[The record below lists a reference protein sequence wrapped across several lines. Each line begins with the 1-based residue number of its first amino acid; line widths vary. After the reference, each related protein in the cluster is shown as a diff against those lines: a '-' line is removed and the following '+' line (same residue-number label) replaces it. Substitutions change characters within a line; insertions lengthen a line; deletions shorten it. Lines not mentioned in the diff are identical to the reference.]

1 MIKIS
6 TRKSTLLTTLFLITY
21 TTSTIAAESL
31 SIQRITPSGENVPA
45 GQQIVIEFDQPV
57 VPLGE
62 MKRDAAELPITIE
75 PALKCQWRWMD
86 TRTLVCQLDAEDRLT
101 LSTEYSIEIKPGIKT
116 ESGIGMSNTYGD
128 SFTTTRPDL
137 RSAWYYTWLTPG
149 TPAMSAEFNMPVT
162 KKSVTDHLFFDV
174 DGERYD
180 VDVKVPPEWKP
191 ENDQEKEPEFLQ
203 RWAFTPKQELPLDS
217 KVMLVAEAGFV
228 SNTGP
233 LPGDSDRVAQEF
245 HTFPEFEFLGVRC
258 YSQEEEERVT
268 ITESS
273 ELPVCDP
280 QSSFFLS
287 FSAPVQEQIIK
298 EQLIMKPDL
307 ANGRKDYDPWANMNS
322 YSRLGQGHDK
332 DQTYEIYLPEYL
344 QAFQLYE
351 FASKNIIDEFGRQL
365 NQPID
370 LTIMTT
376 HRQPNMQINHHIA
389 VLEKDVDSHMPV
401 YVTNLDEIDLNY
413 STLTVDGAKYEE
425 QYNIS
430 LPDVVDVAFAHP
442 MPIRDLL
449 DKKSGVVS
457 LSADMYPNPKDYDE
471 SEVFAQVTPWQVHVK
486 MGHFKSLIWVMDM
499 ATGEPVADA
508 KVTIYNGSMSDPA
521 VAEEATEE
529 TVNTNDQG
537 IAEFSGL
544 LDLDPDLELMNQWG
558 FHENR
563 LMVHVEKGED
573 IAVLPISDD
582 FTVWGRDVYP
592 WNRDQHGYI
601 NAWGTTAQGVYK
613 PGDTIQYKLYV
624 RDENNETL
632 TAAPDAQW
640 HLTIT
645 DPTGKIVDEIKELS
659 LNEFGAYDS
668 EILIPEGSA
677 VGWYN
682 FSLNAY
688 ESYVDITDLDDD
700 DHPIFRSSPITVLVS
715 DFTPAPFKVG
725 TELNGDSF
733 QPGDELIVSTTARL
747 HAGGPY
753 TDAKTS
759 VSADLIAGYFHS
771 KHPIAKDFDFDTKD
785 PDANN
790 STVIFQRQE
799 VLNDKGDLETK
810 IRLEDENIIYG
821 TLRVESSVQDD
832 RGKSVAKMTSV
843 KFFSRDQLVG
853 LKNTQWVY
861 KQDEESEVQYM
872 VVDQKGQPIINTSV
886 SLKIERQETKASRVK
901 SAGNSYVTKY
911 ITDWVAA
918 STCEGTSS
926 IDPAPCL
933 FTPEEPGSYRISATI
948 KDSKNREHTSQ
959 IYAWVVGKGRVIW
972 DQPENNNLTII
983 PEDEEPK
990 IGDTV
995 RYLVKNP
1002 YPGGK
1007 ALVTVE
1013 RYGILKSWVEDF
1025 DDSTE
1030 IVEFEIEPDFMP
1042 GYYLSITVFS
1052 PRVEQPMG
1060 EGNVDLGK
1068 PAFSMGYVSVPVT
1081 DPYKQVDVEIS
1092 SSQEKYKPGDDVELT
1107 FSAKPENGAC
1117 DEDVEL
1123 AIVVLDE
1130 AVFDLILAGERYF
1143 DPYKNFYSL
1152 GSLDVSNFSLLTRL
1166 IGRQKFE
1173 TKGANAG
1180 GDGGDESEVSF
1191 RSIEKY
1197 VGYWNPS
1204 LVLKPGEE
1212 KSISFKAPDNLT
1224 GWRVFA
1230 IAVTKDDR
1238 LGLGKGD
1245 FKVNKDIELRQV
1257 MPNQVMQGDQFQAGF
1272 SVMNRT
1278 DEAKE
1283 ISVYIKAA
1291 GSVEDGTMISKTVT
1305 VAPFK
1310 RETIWLPIQSEKPGE
1325 ILLTASARSGDNTDG
1340 LAHTIPVLKRRV
1352 FDTAAVYGTF
1362 TDALATTSIL
1372 FPEKIHNDTGE
1383 LSVTV
1388 SPTVI
1393 SNVDGAF
1400 KYIRDYPYW
1409 CWEQRLTKGVMA
1421 EHFQN
1426 LQDYMP
1432 DDLKWE
1438 ESKELAKKMLNDA
1451 ANFQAPNGGMAFW
1464 IPKDDYVSPYLTAYT
1479 ALAFGWLK
1487 DTGQEIPAGVETK
1500 LHSYLFDL
1508 LKRDVMPSYYDKG
1521 MASTVRAVALAALTK
1536 NDPDNIGL
1544 AGLERFREHVPQMSL
1559 FGKAN
1564 YLIAANMIS
1573 GSEEIVAEVTN
1584 KILAQSVQSAG
1595 KFQFNESI
1603 SSDYQRILE
1612 SSLRTQCTI
1621 LSAFSATAQTP
1632 EGKKLVGDAPFK
1644 IVRAITQARGAR
1656 THWNNTQEN
1665 MFCMNAL
1672 REYSQV
1678 YEAESPSMLVKA
1690 TLDDELLGTSRF
1702 DDKRD
1707 PDMVFAHAINEKD
1720 PGRKA
1725 TVSIEKEG
1733 AGRLYYT
1740 TRLKYAV
1747 LDTEAERVHSGI
1759 EVRREYSI
1767 KRNDKWEILTTPM
1780 QIKRGE
1786 LVRVDLFVHLPAVRN
1801 YVVIDDPV
1809 PGGLEP
1815 VNRDLATSSTMD
1827 AEAGEYQAA
1836 GGSFWFERDDWE
1848 NYGYSRWSF
1857 YHQELR
1863 HDSVRFYSD
1872 YLSPGH
1878 YHLSYTA
1885 QAIATGTFSV
1895 LPAKSEEMY
1904 DPDVYGR
1911 SLPATLEVSD

>member
-1 MIKIS
+1 MSNKTKILTSIFLFFFVS
-6 TRKSTLLTTLFLITY
+6 TALSTTTDELQIL
-21 TTSTIAAESL
+21 
-31 SIQRITPSGENVPA
+31 RITPQGQSVPA

-57 VPLGE
+57 VPLGN
-62 MKRDAAELPITIE
+62 MQRNAEDLPITIT
-75 PALKCQWRWMD
+75 PALNCQWRWMD
-86 TRTLVCQLDAEDRLT
+86 TRSLVCQLDAEDRLT
-101 LSTEYSIEIKPGIKT
+101 QASNYSLTIKPGIKT
-116 ESGIGMSNTYGD
+116 ENGAGMKTPYEHA
-128 SFTTTRPDL
+128 FTTELPDI
-137 RSAWYYTWLTPG
+137 RSTWFRTWLTPG
-149 TPAMSAEFNMPVT
+149 TPVIYTEFNMPVT
-162 KKSVTDHLFFDV
+162 QESVEKHVYIDVEGQRFSLKAEIDQTIENNENTDPEIQLIWLLSPA
-174 DGERYD
+174 E
-180 VDVKVPPEWKP
+180 KLPPDTRI
-191 ENDQEKEPEFLQ
+191 NLS
-203 RWAFTPKQELPLDS
+203 L
-217 KVMLVAEAGFV
+217 EAGLV
-228 SNTGP
+228 SNKGTT
-233 LPGDSDRVAQEF
+233 PGRDERVVVEF
-245 HTFPEFEFLGVRC
+245 HTFPDFEFLGVRC
-258 YSQEEEERVT
+258 YSA
-268 ITESS
+268 S
-273 ELPVCDP
+273 EKKQTTLTQSTDQPLCDP
-280 QSSFFLS
+280 QSTFYLS
-287 FSAPVQEQIIK
+287 FSSPVAHQMIK
-298 EQLIMKPDL
+298 EQFVMKPDL
-307 ANGRKDYDPWANMNS
+307 AGDRKDYDPWAGMS
-322 YSRLGQGHDK
+322 FYSRLGDAHQK
-332 DQTYEIYLPEYL
+332 DRTYDIYLPEYL
-344 QAFQLYE
+344 KAFQNYE
-351 FASKNIIDEFGRQL
+351 FSSKNILDEFGREL
-365 NQPID
+365 IAPVD
-370 LTIMTT
+370 LKFMTD
-376 HRQPNMQINHHIA
+376 HRQPNVDMTNPVA

-401 YVTNLDEIDLNY
+401 YVTNMNKLDLSY
-413 STLTVDGAKYEE
+413 SKSTVDGVESGLKREVRFP
-425 QYNIS
+425 QVTDI
-430 LPDVVDVAFAHP
+430 AFAHP
-442 MPIRDLL
+442 MPIRELL
-449 DKKSGVVS
+449 DNKSGVIS
-457 LSADMYPNPKDYDE
+457 GYAAMDPNPRNYGSSKI
-471 SEVFAQVTPWQVHVK
+471 FAQITPFQVHAK
-486 MGHFKSLIWVMDM
+486 MGHFNSQIWVMDM

-508 KVTIYNGSMSDPA
+508 EITIYEGSMSNLVIDNDNYYA
-521 VAEEATEE
+521 QKVT
-529 TVNTNDQG
+529 TNEQG
-537 IAEFSGL
+537 IASISGL
-544 LDLDPDLELMNQWG
+544 LELDPDLELFRSWSFDDQ
-558 FHENR
+558 R
-563 LMVHVEKGED
+563 LMVRVEKGSD
-573 IAVLPISDD
+573 MALLPISDQ

-592 WNRDQHGYI
+592 WNREQYGYI

-624 RDENNETL
+624 RDQDNQTL
-632 TAAPDAQW
+632 ISAPDAIW
-640 HLTIT
+640 KLTIS
-645 DPTGKIVDEIKELS
+645 DPTDKIVNEINDLQ
-659 LNEFGAYDS
+659 LNEFGAFDS
-668 EILIPEGSA
+668 EVLIPEGSS
-677 VGWYN
+677 VGWYRFKLTATTGEKN
-682 FSLNAY
+682 
-688 ESYVDITDLDDD
+688 VDSEDEENT
-700 DHPIFRSSPITVLVS
+700 IFQSEPITVLVS
-715 DFTPAPFKVG
+715 DFTPAPFKVK
-725 TELNGDSF
+725 TELNGDRF
-733 QPGDELIVSTTARL
+733 EPGDELIVSSTARL

-753 TDAKTS
+753 TSARTS
-759 VSADLIAGYFHS
+759 VSADLIAGNFYS
-771 KHPIAKDFDFDTKD
+771 KHPIAKDFEFDTQK
-785 PDANN
+785 PDSPH
-790 STVIFQRQE
+790 STVLFQKQE
-799 VLNDKGDLETK
+799 ELDDKGDLETK
-810 IRLEDENIIYG
+810 FLLKDENIIYG
-821 TLRVESSVQDD
+821 ALRVESSVQDD

-843 KFFSRDQLVG
+843 KFFARDQLVG

-861 KQDEESEVQYM
+861 KQDEKAEVQYM
-872 VVDQKGQPIINTSV
+872 VVDQKGQPVADTSV
-886 SLKIERQETKASRVK
+886 NLKIERQETKASRVK
-901 SAGNSYVTKY
+901 SAGNAYVTKY
-911 ITDWVAA
+911 ITDWIATA
-918 STCEGTSS
+918 ECEGTSS
-926 IDPAPCL
+926 TDPAPCL
-933 FTPEEPGSYRISATI
+933 FTPDEPGSYRISATI
-948 KDSKNREHTSQ
+948 KDSKDREHTSQ
-959 IYAWVVGKGRVIW
+959 IHAWVVGKGQVLW
-972 DQPENNNLTII
+972 EQPTNNNLSII

-1007 ALVTVE
+1007 ALITIE

-1025 DDSTE
+1025 NDSTE
-1030 IVEFEIEPDFMP
+1030 IVEFEIEPDYMP
-1042 GYYLSITVFS
+1042 GYYLSVTVFS
-1052 PRVEQPMG
+1052 PRVEQPLG

-1068 PAFSMGYVSVPVT
+1068 PAFSMGYVNVPVT

-1092 SSQEKYKPGDDVELT
+1092 STQESYKPGDDVELT
-1107 FSAKPENGAC
+1107 FSAIPKNGA
-1117 DEDVEL
+1117 ETEPVEL

-1143 DPYKNFYSL
+1143 DPYKGFYSL
-1152 GSLDVSNFSLLTRL
+1152 GSLDVSNFSLLSRL

-1180 GDGGDESEVSF
+1180 GDGGDESKVSF

-1230 IAVTKDDR
+1230 MAVTKDDR

-1245 FKVNKDIELRQV
+1245 FKVNKEVELRQV

-1283 ISVYIKAA
+1283 ISVEIKAS
-1291 GSVEDGTMISKTVT
+1291 GNVEDGTMISKTVT

-1310 RETIWLPIQSEKPGE
+1310 RETIWLPIQSKKPGE
-1325 ILLTASARSGDNTDG
+1325 ILLAASARSGGDTDG

-1362 TDALATTSIL
+1362 TNALATTSIL

-1421 EHFQN
+1421 EHFQS
-1426 LQDYMP
+1426 LKDYMP
-1432 DDLKWE
+1432 DDLEWKG
-1438 ESKELAKKMLNDA
+1438 SKGLPLQLIDDA
-1451 ANFQAPNGGMAFW
+1451 VNFQAPNGGMAFW
-1464 IPKDDYVSPYLTAYT
+1464 IPNDEYVSPYLSAYT
-1479 ALAFGWLK
+1479 ALAFGWLQ
-1487 DTGQEIPAGVETK
+1487 DSGHTIPEQVEDK
-1500 LHSYLFDL
+1500 LHSYLYDM
-1508 LKRDVMPSYYDKG
+1508 LKRDVMPSFYDKG
-1521 MASTVRAVALAALTK
+1521 MASTVRAVTLAALAK
-1536 NDPDNIGL
+1536 QGKISL

-1559 FGKAN
+1559 FGKAH
-1564 YLIAANMIS
+1564 YLIAANKIN
-1573 GSEEIVAEVTN
+1573 GAEEIVTEVTH

-1595 KFQFNESI
+1595 KFQFNESL
-1603 SSDYQRILE
+1603 SSDYQRILATPV
-1612 SSLRTQCTI
+1612 RTQCSI
-1621 LSAFSATAQTP
+1621 LSGLTESAKTP
-1632 EGKKLVGDAPFK
+1632 EGKKLVGDMPFK
-1644 IVRAITQARGAR
+1644 IVRAITQGRGAR
-1656 THWNNTQEN
+1656 THWENTQEN

-1672 REYSQV
+1672 SEYSRV
-1678 YEAESPSMLVKA
+1678 YEAESPAMLVKA
-1690 TLDDELLGTSRF
+1690 TLDDELLGTSKF

-1707 PDMVFAHAINEKD
+1707 PDMFFAHAIDEKD

-1725 TVSIEKEG
+1725 TVTIEKEG

-1740 TRLKYAV
+1740 THLQYSV

-1767 KRNDKWEILTTPM
+1767 KRNDKWEILKTPM

-1827 AEAGEYQAA
+1827 VEAGEYQAA